1 MSRRNSKQKPMETAK
16 FYDND
21 DLDDAFDA
29 EHSIHNPFSSG
40 QVSASSSKW
49 SIKDSWRKLEQ
60 MIENRDKTNQA
71 AKHKEN
77 HSQELSNFSN
87 DLEIMNDLLDYSIH
101 EGEEI
106 QEGDTS
112 YVPAD
117 SSYSD
122 ISEEKDASLGGGEI
136 NVSVPL
142 NSESAKTNNDKDRGN
157 KDSGSKAGDSSSTG
171 SEKDAATL
179 NNSIKDNKK
188 DDITPAVATNRT
200 HAMHKIQFSKIK
212 KNCSIERINDE
223 PDEKDAE
230 SLDAKRRD
238 ESIKASNSGDK
249 LSSSVHASQHT
260 SQHASQHATQPSPS
274 TVHKQAP
281 QIRFSATPGKQPPL
295 GSRSASFSSTS
306 ALKRRINERMNLSEC
321 EEEGSIDGFS
331 TTGSSE
337 RALFKQ
343 SSKPQASSTPNTSVD
358 DPIPSLPYFM
368 SFVVDRARERFNL
381 ISFTSYV
388 CTFFILIFAI
398 QLSPLSSFANGFLI
412 GLIFCTLLLIILI
425 IYALNYI
432 FVKIDYENDL
442 HERIMSNQ
450 RWKKVGFLIH

>member
-1 MSRRNSKQKPMETAK
+1 MSRRNSKQKPTESAK
-16 FYDND
+16 FYDHD

-60 MIENRDKTNQA
+60 MIENRDKANQNS
-71 AKHKEN
+71 KHKEN
-77 HSQELSNFSN
+77 HSQEL
-87 DLEIMNDLLDYSIH
+87 NDLLDYSIH

-106 QEGDTS
+106 QEGDTG

-122 ISEEKDASLGGGEI
+122 LSEDKDASASGGEI

-142 NSESAKTNNDKDRGN
+142 NTESARDGKTNNDRDRGN
-157 KDSGSKAGDSSSTG
+157 KDNRDGNKAGDSSSTG
-171 SEKDAATL
+171 SEKDGASTL
-179 NNSIKDNKK
+179 SNSIKDNKK
-188 DDITPAVATNRT
+188 DDITPAIATATSRT
-200 HAMHKIQFSKIK
+200 HHAAMHKIQFSKIK

-230 SLDAKRRD
+230 KELLDAKRATRD
-238 ESIKASNSGDK
+238 ESIKASNSDDK
-249 LSSSVHASQHT
+249 LSSSALINSNHQT
-260 SQHASQHATQPSPS
+260 ATAPHSIH
-274 TVHKQAP
+274 HKPAP
-281 QIRFSATPGKQPPL
+281 QIRFSVTPTKQTPL
-295 GSRSASFSSTS
+295 GSRSASFSSSS

-321 EEEGSIDGFS
+321 EEESSIDGFS

-337 RALFKQ
+337 KTFKR
-343 SSKPQASSTPNTSVD
+343 STVGKPQASSTPNGSVD

-368 SFVVDRARERFNL
+368 SFVVDRVRERFNF
-381 ISFTSYV
+381 ISFTSSF
-388 CTFFILIFAI
+388 CTFFILILAI
-398 QLSPLSSFANGFLI
+398 QFSPLSSFANGFLI
-412 GLIFCTLLLIILI
+412 GIIFCTMLLIIFI

-450 RWKKVGFLIH
+450 RWKKVG